1 MAENDKKQSNKS
13 DELIDMK
20 SLIGDADGGG
30 FSLDDILS
38 EYGVPPRKR
47 PLIQEE
53 KRDDDGLDDDLPWPE
68 SPRRSVQENRVVTF
82 PGGQSVEDQPEEEAE
97 EETAFPEEEETESAG
112 ENEEK
117 IIEFPEEESAFTA
130 LIKDLKD
137 RANGYADQMFEASE
151 KMDPAQIRR
160 LEKLIPGT
168 DQEEKP
174 EEKTEKK
181 MDLRF
186 VRPPRREEAPPPDVP
201 PQELARDFA
210 KKIKGMR
217 LRIVLLFFLS
227 GLALT
232 PVFVPMFGVVL
243 PAPLDH
249 YQLQVFFS
257 AALLAAG
264 ILLSVNVLK
273 ESLERLKEGKMGMDT
288 LTCFACILTLADA
301 VVLGL
306 MQNRG
311 GQMPYCVVALVSL
324 MMLSHGEYHKRCAQR
339 LSCRTAAASARPY
352 LVTLDEGKWNGKATY
367 SKWSGEPVGFG
378 SQIQMDDGAQQIY
391 RKLCP
396 VLAVA
401 CVLLSVLACA
411 VHGAWTQI
419 LWSLSTTFLAGSAL
433 GGSLAYGRP
442 YHKIARRLSKSGA
455 ALAGWPGMADSRRG
469 DRLLL
474 TDWDLFPPGYVDFNG
489 IKIFGDHSMERV
501 VAYTATL
508 LRDSGSGL
516 EKLFHDQLRMY
527 GGLFRHAEK
536 LTCYEGGGLSAL
548 IRGNQVLVGSFSFMN
563 LMEVELPQGLRVK
576 NAVFCAIDGELA
588 GVFVLNYSLP
598 DMVFPSLSSLLG
610 EKVAPVLATRDFNII
625 PSMLQQRFKLAA
637 DRMDFPPVQR
647 RRELSDPEQ
656 SHNATLTAVLCREG
670 LAPFAESVVGAR
682 RLRRSARVGAIVS
695 GVGSVLGVLLCYYL
709 TSVAAY
715 TSLAPLNLLIYLVM
729 WLLPVWFLTDWAP
742 RY

>member
-1 MAENDKKQSNKS
+1 MAHKDKKQSNKS

-210 KKIKGMR
+210 KKLKGMR

-273 ESLERLKEGKMGMDT
+273 ESLERLKEGGMVELDEERKAAMVSN
-288 LTCFACILTLADA
+288 LL
-301 VVLGL
+301 VVLCG
-306 MQNRG
+306 N
-311 GQMPYCVVALVSL
+311 
-324 MMLSHGEYHKRCAQR
+324 KDAQPIVN
-339 LSCRTAAASARPY
+339 S
-352 LVTLDEGKWNGKATY
+352 
-367 SKWSGEPVGFG
+367 
-378 SQIQMDDGAQQIY
+378 
-391 RKLCP
+391 
-396 VLAVA
+396 
-401 CVLLSVLACA
+401 
-411 VHGAWTQI
+411 
-419 LWSLSTTFLAGSAL
+419 
-433 GGSLAYGRP
+433 GSLY
-442 YHKIARRLSKSGA
+442 
-455 ALAGWPGMADSRRG
+455 
-469 DRLLL
+469 
-474 TDWDLFPPGYVDFNG
+474 
-489 IKIFGDHSMERV
+489 
-501 VAYTATL
+501 
-508 LRDSGSGL
+508 
-516 EKLFHDQLRMY
+516 
-527 GGLFRHAEK
+527 
-536 LTCYEGGGLSAL
+536 
-548 IRGNQVLVGSFSFMN
+548 
-563 LMEVELPQGLRVK
+563 
-576 NAVFCAIDGELA
+576 
-588 GVFVLNYSLP
+588 
-598 DMVFPSLSSLLG
+598 
-610 EKVAPVLATRDFNII
+610 
-625 PSMLQQRFKLAA
+625 
-637 DRMDFPPVQR
+637 
-647 RRELSDPEQ
+647 
-656 SHNATLTAVLCREG
+656 
-670 LAPFAESVVGAR
+670 
-682 RLRRSARVGAIVS
+682 
-695 GVGSVLGVLLCYYL
+695 
-709 TSVAAY
+709 
-715 TSLAPLNLLIYLVM
+715 
-729 WLLPVWFLTDWAP
+729 
-742 RY
+742 